1 MLACLS
7 GERGDRKEGKPGSER
22 DDRAIH
28 GCALDRLFRT
38 VGRRGS
44 RNLRLRTLRASRALS
59 KNSSPA
65 IGLKR
70 DVKRVGARYPKTASV
85 GPCQG
90 GPYQSLRL
98 FEPGGAL

>member
-44 RNLRLRTLRASRALS
+44 RIFDCGPFALAALFRKIAHPRLV
-59 KNSSPA
+59 SSA
-65 IGLKR
+65 
-70 DVKRVGARYPKTASV
+70 T
-85 GPCQG
+85 
-90 GPYQSLRL
+90 
-98 FEPGGAL
+98 